1 MKVGNLVRYK
11 GADRLCVT
19 PWFGIII
26 GFDAEGDPVVRS
38 NSGVISPQWT
48 HNVEVIG

>member
-11 GADRLCVT
+11 GDDALT
-19 PWFGIII
+19 PWIGIVI
-26 GFDAEGDPVVRS
+26 GFDEVGDPVVRS